1 MNWDGDPP
9 LAYSRHA
16 RIQMRKR
23 QITELDV
30 ESVVRSANNTYPCHD
45 GRTCV
50 DAFISGGRLRVVL
63 GTDADQLAVVSTYY
77 LP

>member
-9 LAYSRHA
+9 LAYTRHA
-16 RIQMRKR
+16 RIEMRKR
-23 QITELDV
+23 QIVELDV
-30 ESVVRSANNTYPCHD
+30 ESVVRDANNTYPCHD

-50 DAFISGGRLRVVL
+50 DAHTQRGRLRVVL
-63 GTDADQLAVVSTYY
+63 ATGGGRLVVVSTYY